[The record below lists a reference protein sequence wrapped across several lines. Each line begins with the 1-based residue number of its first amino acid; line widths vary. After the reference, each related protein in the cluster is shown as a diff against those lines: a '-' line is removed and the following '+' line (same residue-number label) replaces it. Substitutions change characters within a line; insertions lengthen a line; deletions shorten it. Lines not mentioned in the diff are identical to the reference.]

1 MVRRHAIKSMEE
13 QRSRIV
19 AALYSN
25 PNWDQKEANR
35 GDIIK
40 QISAQFNEAM
50 ELVYSSKEEV
60 RRRKEAD
67 IDWNNPFWQAAKRA
81 QDRLKQRF
89 GLAESTQED
98 REQVAALTEDQLAQL
113 EVRNRSRRE
122 IDQL

>member
-1 MVRRHAIKSMEE
+1 MVRRHAIKSMED

-25 PNWDQKEANR
+25 PNWDSKEADR
-35 GDIIK
+35 GGVIK
-40 QISAQFNEAM
+40 QITEQFNEAM

-60 RRRKEAD
+60 RRRREHD
-67 IDWNNPFWQAAKRA
+67 IDWSNPFWQAAKRA

-89 GLAESTQED
+89 GLAESTQEQ
-98 REQVAALTEDQLAQL
+98 REQVASMSEEQL
-113 EVRNRSRRE
+113 EARVKSRKE